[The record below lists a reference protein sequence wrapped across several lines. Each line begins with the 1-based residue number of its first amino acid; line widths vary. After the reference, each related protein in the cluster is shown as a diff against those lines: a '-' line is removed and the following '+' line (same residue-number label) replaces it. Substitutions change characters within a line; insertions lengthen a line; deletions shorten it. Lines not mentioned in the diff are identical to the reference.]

1 MGDFL
6 PFIVVGLVTGSVYGL
21 AGMGLVLT
29 YKTSGL
35 FNFSHGALA
44 AGAAYLFYEL
54 RDQRGLP
61 SPLAGAICVF
71 VAAPLAGAGI
81 EFLARRLSSA
91 TTAAKVV
98 ATVGLLLATQGLVL
112 AVFGAATLSSAPFLP
127 QRAYRVGNVYVGVDQ
142 MIIVALTL
150 VAAAG
155 LSLFFRRTRLGIA
168 TRGVVDNPV
177 LLGLGGTD
185 PVRIRRRSWIVG
197 TAFAAV
203 SGILLAPAIG
213 LNAGVLTLLVVQA
226 YGAAALGAFSSLPM
240 TYAGGLFLG
249 IAAAISTKYVP
260 DFPSLAGLPSSLPF
274 IVLFVVLLALPKH
287 RLAQASAPG
296 TNRPLSRRAAP
307 TQGGAPTAGLT
318 AAGFSLAGRRI
329 PLLGT
334 IAAAALV
341 AVPHVVGARVPVY
354 TNFVIL
360 ALVLLSLRLLVTT
373 SGQVSLCHAT
383 FAAVGAATFSHLSAG
398 AGLPWLVALLGAG
411 LVAAPVGAIVAIPAI
426 RLSGLYLAV
435 ATFGFGVLLE
445 RMVYGTGL
453 MFGVRGGRLA
463 PRPDFAGLGSDAGFY
478 YVCLA
483 TLALGC
489 LLVLVVERTRL
500 GRLLRGM
507 ADSPAAL
514 MTLGV
519 EVSTTRVLVFCL
531 SAFLAGTAGALLGAL
546 TGSVG
551 AQGFGSFTSLVWLC
565 VLAISGRTPLGSA
578 FLAAGLLVLVPA
590 YADSPTLIEY
600 QPVAFGVAAI
610 VAAVASTGAFD
621 VRRRLARWAAASNGR
636 QRSPVAERSA
646 VGAV

>member
-1 MGDFL
+1 MADFL
-6 PFIVVGLVTGSVYGL
+6 PFIIVGLVNGSVYGL

-54 RDQRGLP
+54 RDQRRLP
-61 SPLAGAICVF
+61 WPVAAAICVF

-81 EFLARRLSSA
+81 ELLARRLTSA

-112 AVFGAATLSSAPFLP
+112 ATFGAATLSSAPFLP
-127 QRAYRVGNVYVGVDQ
+127 QRAYRIGAVYVGVEQ

-168 TRGVVDNPV
+168 TRGVVDDPV

-274 IVLFVVLLALPKH
+274 IVLFVVLLALPKR
-287 RLAQASAPG
+287 RLLEAPAAG
-296 TNRPLSRRAAP
+296 GNRPRPRRAV
-307 TQGGAPTAGLT
+307 
-318 AAGFSLAGRRI
+318 AGRQM

-334 IAAAALV
+334 IVAAALI

-383 FAAVGAATFSHLSAG
+383 FAAVGAATFSHLAAG

-411 LVAAPVGAIVAIPAI
+411 LVAAPVGAVVAIPAI

-463 PRPDFAGLGSDAGFY
+463 PRPDVAGLGSDTGFY
-478 YVCLA
+478 YVCL
-483 TLALGC
+483 LALAVGC
-489 LLVLVVERTRL
+489 LVVIVVERTRL
-500 GRLLRGM
+500 GRLLRGL

-531 SAFLAGTAGALLGAL
+531 SAFIAGTAGALLGAL

-551 AQGFGSFTSLVWLC
+551 PQGFGSFTSLVWLC
-565 VLAISGRTPLGSA
+565 VLAISGSAPLGSA
-578 FLAAGLLVLVPA
+578 FVAAGLLVLVPA

-621 VRRRLARWAAASNGR
+621 VRRRLARWAAASDGR
-636 QRSPVAERSA
+636 RRRSPVAERSA
-646 VGAV
+646 VGAA